1 VSLPVLSP
9 RRDFVVSAPYFSA
22 AFAVQ
27 SRQGFSM
34 GCEIWSY
41 RIQMP
46 SPLLQ
51 QGAPR
56 GSLALAGEGRGETSQ
71 SLLTS

>member
-1 VSLPVLSP
+1 
-9 RRDFVVSAPYFSA
+9 
-22 AFAVQ
+22 
-27 SRQGFSM
+27 
-34 GCEIWSY
+34 
-41 RIQMP
+41 MP

-71 SLLTS
+71 SLLLIKLD